1 MGLSKHMDVPMQEL
15 SGNAKYEM
23 SPPTI
28 TLEAIMLSC
37 AMDAKEG
44 RYVVV
49 TEIPGASLHAD
60 REGKVHM
67 LLEGTIANLIVKLYP
82 SLYRKYVWYN
92 QQGKLMLYVQLKNS
106 LYGMLQA
113 ALLFWRL
120 LSTTLQ
126 KWGFMSMITAL

>member
-1 MGLSKHMDVPMQEL
+1 MQKERKKERKKALRYLMFLRRHEMGLSKHMDVPMQEL

-60 REGKVHM
+60 R
-67 LLEGTIANLIVKLYP
+67 
-82 SLYRKYVWYN
+82 
-92 QQGKLMLYVQLKNS
+92 
-106 LYGMLQA
+106 
-113 ALLFWRL
+113 
-120 LSTTLQ
+120 
-126 KWGFMSMITAL
+126 